1 MKPTEYF
8 SVKLKQR
15 SSRRVDVDG
24 ELRAF
29 ICVKVIK
36 KFLRFF
42 GKIFP
47 YRYWIQIVLPRRG
60 LTRTINSDFNESSL
74 DINSCPNCES
84 IGDYLLYANQG
95 IKVLRNN
102 LG

>member
-42 GKIFP
+42 KKFP
-47 YRYWIQIVLPRRG
+47 YIEFKL
-60 LTRTINSDFNESSL
+60 
-74 DINSCPNCES
+74 C
-84 IGDYLLYANQG
+84 YLEED
-95 IKVLRNN
+95 
-102 LG
+102 